1 MKTSRHIITTF
12 LVATVFIVTESR
24 SQELK
29 DLIRKASPEHP
40 RLFLER
46 GGEAAVR
53 KRIDSDATLRKASSH
68 VIAVADRLQDIEPVE
83 RKKIG
88 RRLLSVSRTCLQRV
102 THLAFAYRMTGDKR
116 YAVRAQKEMM
126 ATAGFSDWNPSHFLD
141 VGEMTAALAIGYDW
155 VYPALDPEARKK
167 IKAAIIEKGLRT
179 SLKGGWWVRT
189 ENNWNQVCHGG
200 LTLGALA
207 VMEDEPDLARQIIER
222 AVANVPRA
230 MTEYDPDGA
239 YPEGPGYWKYGT
251 TYNVVII
258 SALESVLGTDFGLS
272 KAKGFLES
280 ADYYMHVTGPTGLY
294 FNYSDCGSGGGV
306 SPAMYWFAA
315 RRSDSSLLWRE
326 RQALDEFL
334 AKKHGSIGSSGR
346 LFPFLIIWAGEFD
359 KTPIPKLNHW
369 KADGKTPVSMHRSG
383 WKTPGEVFVGV
394 KAGSPSANHAHMDI
408 GSFVMDAG
416 GVRWALDLGSQ
427 SYHSLESKGISLWGK
442 SQNAQRWDVF
452 RLNSFSHNTL
462 VVDGKKQVV
471 SGKAPIIAFSDGGP
485 MPHTIIEMKSVYKGQ
500 LAAAHR
506 GVGLCRNRSV
516 LVQDEIITL
525 DRETTVRWGMVTRA
539 KVEIKGDGTAVLEQG
554 DQQLAFRV
562 LSPDKA
568 KLELFETAKPPAE
581 YDVANTGTGMI
592 GFKVKL
598 PPSTETKL
606 VVLLQPGDFG
616 ENPPAIVPLAE
627 W

>member
-1 MKTSRHIITTF
+1 MKTSKYVIIAS
-12 LVATVFIVTESR
+12 LAALCLLSSSAR
-24 SQELK
+24 SEELK
-29 DLIRKASPEHP
+29 DLIRKAPPEHP
-40 RLFLER
+40 RLFFGR
-46 GGEAAVR
+46 GGEAALRGKV
-53 KRIDSDATLRKASSH
+53 DSDATLKKAVGH
-68 VIAVADRLQDIEPVE
+68 VMAVADGLQDLKPVE
-83 RKKIG
+83 RKKTG
-88 RRLLSVSRTCLQRV
+88 RRLLGVSRTCLQRV

-126 ATAGFSDWNPSHFLD
+126 AAAGFSDWNPSHFLD

-334 AKKHGSIGSSGR
+334 SKKHGSIGSSGR

-383 WKTPGEVFVGV
+383 WKTPEEVFVGV

-427 SYHSLESKGISLWGK
+427 SYHSLESKGISLWGR

-452 RLNSFSHNTL
+452 RLSSFSHNTL

-471 SGKAPIIAFSDGGP
+471 SGKAPIIAFSDEGP
-485 MPHTIIEMKSVYKGQ
+485 MPHTIIDMKSVYKGQ
-500 LAAAHR
+500 LAAANR
-506 GVGLCRNRSV
+506 GVGLYRNRSV

-581 YDVANTGTGMI
+581 YDVVNTGTGMI

-606 VVLLQPGDFG
+606 VVLLQPGKPG
-616 ENPPAIVPLAE
+616 NKLPPVVPLAE